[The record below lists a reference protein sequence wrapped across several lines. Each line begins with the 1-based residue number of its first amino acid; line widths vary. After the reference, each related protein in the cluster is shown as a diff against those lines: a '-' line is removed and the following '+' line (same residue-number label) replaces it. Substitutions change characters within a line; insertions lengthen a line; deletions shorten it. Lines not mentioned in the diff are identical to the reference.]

1 MSPQN
6 EFLNEALHYRS
17 LGLSV
22 IPIKPRSKTPVI
34 NSWREYQ
41 NRLPTEDEIRQWW
54 TQNPNAGI
62 AIITGKISGF
72 VVLDLDAKHNRSSKE
87 LRDSGLS
94 LPPTACARTGGGGEH
109 FLYKYPKDRFKNH
122 SGNIMGEGVDF
133 KTDGGYIVVA
143 PSVHGSGKAYEW
155 TIPPED
161 GIADAPEWLIEKLLD
176 AENEKTNW
184 RTAKTQD
191 VSEGARN
198 SAAASIAGGL
208 LRTTPRERWE
218 TEAWTHLQKWNQ
230 EHCKPSM
237 DEAELRNVF
246 DSIAAT
252 EEERQ
257 DHSPT
262 DTDGTEKSS
271 QKMDLLRLVT
281 SNPNT
286 ELFRDNY
293 GKGHARVVVG
303 DHKEI
308 MECDKGRFRQW
319 LSQSYLEQY
328 GNIADPGALKATIES
343 VESTAAFKGKEYK
356 LHNRVAKV
364 GSTIWLDL
372 ADERN
377 RAVRI
382 TAAGWEIV
390 DEPPILFRRHAHQ
403 SAQVEPQKGGK
414 IEDLLDFINVKDP
427 TSQLLL
433 LVYLVECFIPDFP
446 HALLYIHGQQGS
458 AKSTLSRI
466 LRRLVDPSK
475 TEMLHMPRD
484 ERELKLQLS
493 RHHLVFYENVDG
505 ISNAISTVLCIGV
518 TGGSSSERLYFTNGE
533 DYILSFQLNIG
544 INGINVSAVKADL
557 LERSLLL
564 ELKPVDECNRR
575 DESEIYQGFAAVR
588 PQILGAI
595 LDVVSRALAIEPGVT
610 LIAKPRMADFARWG
624 VAIAE
629 ALGHTKER
637 FLEAY
642 GAKIKEQSEEA
653 LASSVEAAALL
664 TFMQDKSE
672 WTGTAQELLSE
683 LDFVQ
688 VDVGN
693 HNQRMGARQLPKQP
707 QVLMRR
713 LNELKPNL
721 RKEGIEITP
730 EKKGGIRTILIRKLA
745 DNTDQTVQ
753 TDPAHIEQGDL
764 DDVDDEIPF

>member
-1 MSPQN
+1 MSSQN
-6 EFLNEALHYRS
+6 EFLSAALRYRS
-17 LGLSV
+17 IGLSV
-22 IPIKPRSKTPVI
+22 IPIQPRSKTPAI

-41 NRLPTEDEIRQWW
+41 DRLPTEDEIRQWW

-62 AIITGKISGF
+62 AIITGKISGL

-87 LRDSGLS
+87 IRDSGLS

-143 PSVHGSGKAYEW
+143 PSVHSSGKAYEW

-161 GIADAPEWLIEKLLD
+161 GIADAPEWLIDKLRD
-176 AENEKTNW
+176 AENEKTSW
-184 RTAKTQD
+184 RTAMTQR

-198 SAAASIAGGL
+198 SAAAVIAGGL
-208 LRTTPRERWE
+208 LHTTPRESWE
-218 TEAWTHLQKWNQ
+218 TEAWPRLQKWNQ
-230 EHCKPSM
+230 EQCRPEPLTEK
-237 DEAELRNVF
+237 ELRTTYE
-246 DSIAAT
+246 SIASA
-252 EEERQ
+252 EEKKQ
-257 DHSPT
+257 DDPPVIE
-262 DTDGTEKSS
+262 EKPS
-271 QKMDLLRLVT
+271 QKMELLRLVT
-281 SNPNT
+281 SDPNT

-293 GKGHARVVVG
+293 GKGHVRVVVG
-303 DHKEI
+303 NHKEI

-328 GNIADPGALKATIES
+328 GNIADPGALKAAIES

-364 GSTIWLDL
+364 GDTVWLDL

-382 TAAGWEIV
+382 TAAGWEIIN
-390 DEPPILFRRHAHQ
+390 EPPILFRRHAHQ

-414 IEDLLDFINVKDP
+414 IEDLFGFINVTDP
-427 TSQLLL
+427 SLRLLL

-475 TEMLHMPRD
+475 TEVLHMPRD

-564 ELKPVDECNRR
+564 ELKPVEESNRR
-575 DESEIYQGFAAVR
+575 DESEIYQGFEAVR

-595 LDVVSRALAIEPGVT
+595 LDVVSRALAIRPSVT
-610 LIAKPRMADFARWG
+610 LTAKPRMADFALWG
-624 VAIAE
+624 VAVAE
-629 ALGHTKER
+629 ALGYTKER

-683 LDFVQ
+683 LDFIQ

-693 HNQRMGARQLPKQP
+693 HNQRIGARQLPKQP

-730 EKKGGIRTILIRKLA
+730 EKKGGIRTILIRKIE
-745 DNTDQTVQ
+745 DNTDQIVQ
-753 TDPAHIEQGDL
+753 TDLEHVEQGDL